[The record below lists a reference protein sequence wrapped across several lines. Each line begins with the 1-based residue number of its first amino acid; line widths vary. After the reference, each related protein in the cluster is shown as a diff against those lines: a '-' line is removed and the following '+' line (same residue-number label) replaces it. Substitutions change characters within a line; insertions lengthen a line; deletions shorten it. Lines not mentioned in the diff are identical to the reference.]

1 MKIDFSSKSY
11 EDLISDAEV
20 YYRLIEEANQR
31 AKIAEGCDE
40 YAERRI
46 EAMTASLLSIRE
58 EIKKRKK
65 HEKVFTRNACSFA
78 LRICFCSSGK
88 C

>member
-1 MKIDFSSKSY
+1 MKVDYSSKSY
-11 EDLISDAEV
+11 ENLVSDAEV

-46 EAMTASLLSIRE
+46 EAMTASLLSIHE
-58 EIKKRKK
+58 EIKKEKK
-65 HEKVFTRNACSFA
+65 LCETP
-78 LRICFCSSGK
+78 
-88 C
+88 

>member
-1 MKIDFSSKSY
+1 MKIDYTSKSY
-11 EDLISDAEV
+11 EDLVLEAEV
-20 YYRLIEEANQR
+20 YNQLIEEANQR

-40 YAERRI
+40 YAEKRI

-65 HEKVFTRNACSFA
+65 LCETP
-78 LRICFCSSGK
+78 
-88 C
+88 

>member
-1 MKIDFSSKSY
+1 MKVDYTSKSY
-11 EDLISDAEV
+11 EDLVLDAEV
-20 YYRLIEEANQR
+20 YNQLIEEANQR

-40 YAERRI
+40 YAEKRI

-65 HEKVFTRNACSFA
+65 LCETP
-78 LRICFCSSGK
+78 
-88 C
+88 

>member
-1 MKIDFSSKSY
+1 MKIDYSSKSY
-11 EDLISDAEV
+11 EDLASDAEV

-40 YAERRI
+40 YAEKRI

-65 HEKVFTRNACSFA
+65 LCETP
-78 LRICFCSSGK
+78 
-88 C
+88 

>member
-1 MKIDFSSKSY
+1 MKVDYSSKSY
-11 EDLISDAEV
+11 ENLVSDAEV

-40 YAERRI
+40 YAEKRI

-65 HEKVFTRNACSFA
+65 LCETP
-78 LRICFCSSGK
+78 
-88 C
+88 

>member
-11 EDLISDAEV
+11 EDLASDAEV

-46 EAMTASLLSIRE
+46 EAMTASLLSIHE
-58 EIKKRKK
+58 EIKKR
-65 HEKVFTRNACSFA
+65 EKTLRNP
-78 LRICFCSSGK
+78 LTNH
-88 C
+88 

>member
-1 MKIDFSSKSY
+1 MKVDYSSKSY
-11 EDLISDAEV
+11 ENLVSDAEV

-65 HEKVFTRNACSFA
+65 LCETP
-78 LRICFCSSGK
+78 
-88 C
+88 

>member
-1 MKIDFSSKSY
+1 MKIDYTSKSY
-11 EDLISDAEV
+11 EDLVLDAEV
-20 YYRLIEEANQR
+20 YNQLIEEANQR

-40 YAERRI
+40 YAEKRI

-65 HEKVFTRNACSFA
+65 LCETP
-78 LRICFCSSGK
+78 
-88 C
+88 

>member
-1 MKIDFSSKSY
+1 MKVDYSSKSY
-11 EDLISDAEV
+11 ENLVSDAEV

-58 EIKKRKK
+58 EFKKRKK
-65 HEKVFTRNACSFA
+65 LCETP
-78 LRICFCSSGK
+78 
-88 C
+88 